1 MGNAGRA
8 ASPSPTRC
16 SSQSEG
22 LPPPPPLPPS
32 ERFHRAGGLRCV
44 RSASKAGWGWTGWEG
59 REPEGGWG
67 GEEVGGGGKES
78 EGGGRGGGVLLLS
91 EKKGKNIY

>member
-22 LPPPPPLPPS
+22 LPPSPLAPLRAVPQS
-32 ERFHRAGGLRCV
+32 GRAPLCPFREQSGVGMDGVGGERTRGGL
-44 RSASKAGWGWTGWEG
+44 
-59 REPEGGWG
+59 GWG
-67 GEEVGGGGKES
+67 GGGGGGKES